1 MDVSAIVNALH
12 LLSAVIWIG
21 GMAFVILTLEPS
33 LVSLEPVER
42 GKLMGV
48 VGRRFSIISWVA
60 VILLL
65 ATGFAKTPDG
75 LLFDASEG
83 YGAILLA
90 KHITVL
96 LMILIGLRISLGLV
110 PRIRREAP
118 QAGPKEFGW
127 SFMAGWYA
135 ERGCEGFYRT
145 IWEDPAVAN
154 ELEDRLRKAGAW
166 RVAEALTQ

>member
-1 MDVSAIVNALH
+1 
-12 LLSAVIWIG
+12 
-21 GMAFVILTLEPS
+21 MAFVILVLEPS

-48 VGRRFSIISWVA
+48 VGKRFSIISWAA

-65 ATGFAKTPDG
+65 ATGFVKTPDG
-75 LLFDASEG
+75 LLFDPSEG

-110 PRIRREAP
+110 PKIRREAP
-118 QAGPKEFGW
+118 QAGQLP
-127 SFMAGWYA
+127 SAGFLNA
-135 ERGCEGFYRT
+135 QKQFRLLSRLNLLLGVVVLVL
-145 IWEDPAVAN
+145 VA
-154 ELEDRLRKAGAW
+154 RL
-166 RVAEALTQ
+166 